1 MDGSQTMKFVNVF
14 SLKSFLL
21 YGIPFPVVVGST
33 GVILSMWDMSHVHVL
48 MLCSNI
54 VIVDDGMFSHTF
66 SSNFD
71 DHDYENYDPKEYK
84 LPGRE
89 KSAATTNQPPPS
101 ATSAT
106 PTLQTQLSGQEVS
119 SSAISAGAVSPPNN
133 GSQVKAQS
141 SGSETV
147 TTTISPPPPGNSEA
161 QKLPKSPNFN
171 DRRKLLEDQVG
182 SSPPQSPEAS
192 QRKKG
197 GPGPPPPVRKSSSL
211 TRSNQSSSSSLQE
224 SPQLSD
230 RSRKTSLPASPQL
243 EPKSN
248 TSIQRT
254 KSIKLQAAKLQDLLS
269 GKSSQNDADD
279 EDEAVASSVRSAA
292 ALARE
297 EAQKSNIGST
307 SPSAR
312 KLIKPNI
319 VIPPVPTVKPKG
331 VPQPGDSS
339 PALSQGSI
347 NELKSRL
354 DESLLHKK
362 LGAEVVSKAMAS
374 GLVEPTADAG
384 EEENS
389 DAIEYKPRLQ
399 IIKARVEKR
408 KQEAAQAQAVQVVT
422 NQTNSNDAGDI
433 TSTSTFVSGVSRA
446 GDVSPITIPPLVPPK
461 PRPGRPSGDSTTKGL
476 DERSSPLPPPPTT
489 EETGGFMDG
498 EEEEPPPLPAR
509 TSAMFELEKS
519 PPKVAKRAHYTNV
532 SVESDEKE
540 KSSTPPPP
548 PTDTGKKGPSKKKGT
563 NYPRVLLKKVKD
575 KKEKTPEPS
584 STKMK
589 GKDTSSSP
597 TQSTT
602 RKTGENPTRK
612 EQPILRSNSENRPR
626 PSSGPVVHVRPPMFI
641 NMRERPLPQ
650 IPGEIDNSFEEP
662 PDHTID
668 DYEKFELGQYYV
680 NLSNN
685 PSHNYE
691 ALEHQP
697 PVTLPGRTVLGVQR
711 AHSFNPGDKLRQLDP
726 ICSSPSRPSF
736 DRSNFDPLPIP
747 PPSPRSTEGGVPDYV
762 DGYVNTT
769 LSMQLPARGKELPSG
784 TRTQPSD
791 VDHPDYDYP
800 DLRQQGFM
808 HMAHTLPS
816 RRKNPTVSPLA
827 QPGISSRQWGSD
839 GYPSIQ
845 RWPMPVQAPSEPDGE
860 DRLDSDYVPMASV
873 VTMDDSYINWETIK
887 DTHTRGGVADQGQQ
901 QRVVPPRGVDP
912 VGAHPH
918 PHPGYA
924 MDDMYVNMPHGTS
937 STANRVSAQEELAH
951 KGQRLLPTRG
961 FAPNTAPSQLF
972 ITPPVSSA
980 ETASIGRGAS
990 GAPPSPKPKPKARQR
1005 SATTA
1010 AAIDEALPVAS
1021 VGPGSPLP
1029 PAPEQAWRMPPV
1041 MQPLVSQPAGQPG
1054 TDPSIYQN
1062 VDPSLSL
1069 PMPFGHHLRGGLE
1082 RRSSESDMAIK
1093 PTATALP
1100 PRNIPRRPQH

>member
-1 MDGSQTMKFVNVF
+1 MYTICTHVIIVNDGVF
-14 SLKSFLL
+14 FL
-21 YGIPFPVVVGST
+21 
-33 GVILSMWDMSHVHVL
+33 
-48 MLCSNI
+48 N
-54 VIVDDGMFSHTF
+54 F

-71 DHDYENYDPKEYK
+71 DHDYENYDPKECR
-84 LPGRE
+84 LPGR
-89 KSAATTNQPPPS
+89 ATTNQPPPS
-101 ATSAT
+101 TTSAT

-119 SSAISAGAVSPPNN
+119 SSAITAGGVSPPSN
-133 GSQVKAQS
+133 GAQVKAPS
-141 SGSETV
+141 SAV
-147 TTTISPPPPGNSEA
+147 TTTISPPLQGNSEA
-161 QKLPKSPNFN
+161 QELPKSPNFN
-171 DRRKLLEDQVG
+171 DRRKLLEE

-197 GPGPPPPVRKSSSL
+197 GPGPPPPVRKTSSL
-211 TRSNQSSSSSLQE
+211 TRSNQNSSSE
-224 SPQLSD
+224 SPQL
-230 RSRKTSLPASPQL
+230 RKTSLPASPQL

-269 GKSSQNDADD
+269 GKSSQNEADD
-279 EDEAVASSVRSAA
+279 EDEAVASSIKSAA

-297 EAQKSNIGST
+297 EAQKSSIGST
-307 SPSAR
+307 PPLTR
-312 KLIKPNI
+312 KLIKPNM

-347 NELKSRL
+347 DDLKFRL
-354 DESLLHKK
+354 DESLLQKK
-362 LGAEVVSKAMAS
+362 LGAEIVSKAMAS
-374 GLVEPTADAG
+374 GLVESTADAG
-384 EEENS
+384 EEEDS
-389 DAIEYKPRLQ
+389 DAKEYKPKLQ
-399 IIKARVEKR
+399 MIKARVEKRR
-408 KQEAAQAQAVQVVT
+408 KQEAAQAQAVQVVA

-433 TSTSTFVSGVSRA
+433 TSTSTFISA

-476 DERSSPLPPPPTT
+476 DDRSSPLPPPPIT
-489 EETGGFMDG
+489 EETGRFMDD
-498 EEEEPPPLPAR
+498 EEEPPPLPVR
-509 TSAMFELEKS
+509 TSAMFEFEKS

-563 NYPRVLLKKVKD
+563 NYPRIFIKKKTDKD
-575 KKEKTPEPS
+575 KKERTPEPS

-597 TQSTT
+597 TESPM
-602 RKTGENPTRK
+602 RKTGESPTRNEK
-612 EQPILRSNSENRPR
+612 PILRSNSENKPR

-650 IPGEIDNSFEEP
+650 IPGETDSSFEEP
-662 PDHTID
+662 PDHTAE
-668 DYEKFELGQYYV
+668 DYEQFELGQAGMQYYA
-680 NLSNN
+680 NLGNN

-691 ALEHQP
+691 PLENQP
-697 PVTLPGRTVLGVQR
+697 LLPGRTGLSVHR

-726 ICSSPSRPSF
+726 NRSSPSRPSF
-736 DRSNFDPLPIP
+736 VRSNFDPLPIP
-747 PPSPRSTEGGVPDYV
+747 PPSPKSTEGGVPDYV

-769 LSMQLPARGKELPSG
+769 LSMQLPGRGKQLSETPSG
-784 TRTQPSD
+784 TSTQPSN
-791 VDHPDYDYP
+791 VEHPDYDYP
-800 DLRQQGFM
+800 DLRRQGFM
-808 HMAHTLPS
+808 HMTHTLPA
-816 RRKNPTVSPLA
+816 RRKNPTASPLA
-827 QPGISSRQWGSD
+827 QSGITSRQWGSD

-845 RWPMPVQAPSEPDGE
+845 QWPTPIQAPGEPDTE

-873 VTMDDSYINWETIK
+873 VTMDDSYINLKTIK
-887 DTHTRGGVADQGQQ
+887 DTHTHGGAAGQGQQ

-912 VGAHPH
+912 FGAHPH

-937 STANRVSAQEELAH
+937 STVNRVSAQEELAL
-951 KGQRLLPTRG
+951 KGQRLLPARG
-961 FAPNTAPSQLF
+961 FAPNTAPSQQF
-972 ITPPVSSA
+972 ITPSVSLA

-990 GAPPSPKPKPKARQR
+990 GAPPSPKPRPKARQR

-1010 AAIDEALPVAS
+1010 AAIDEILPVAK

-1029 PAPEQAWRMPPV
+1029 PTPEQVWRMPPV

-1062 VDPSLSL
+1062 VDPSSSL
-1069 PMPFGHHLRGGLE
+1069 PLPFGHHLKGGLE

-1093 PTATALP
+1093 PTAAALP